1 MLLGSII
8 TIVLVA
14 GLIYF
19 IRHKTDRSSANKPHK
34 AHKAHRSRP
43 ARKQHANVK
52 AENPA
57 KSTAFHCVETHHHG
71 KCCEAV
77 KALHGKRFLS
87 AEAPILPIKGCDQAH
102 CECDY
107 VHHNDRRADNR
118 RTDVGLQHDMYGQTG
133 EVEHRSK
140 TGHGRRETD

>member
-1 MLLGSII
+1 MLLGTII
-8 TIVLVA
+8 TIALVA

-19 IRHKTDRSSANKPHK
+19 IRHKTDRSSSHKP
-34 AHKAHRSRP
+34 HKAHRSRP

-52 AENPA
+52 AEKPA
-57 KSTAFHCVETHHHG
+57 KNTAFHCVETHHHG

-87 AEAPILPIKGCDQAH
+87 AEAPILPIQGCDQAH

-107 VHHNDRRADNR
+107 VHHDDRRYDNR
-118 RTDVGLQHDMYGQTG
+118 RTDVGLQQAMYGQTG

-140 TGHGRRETD
+140 TGHGRRKTD